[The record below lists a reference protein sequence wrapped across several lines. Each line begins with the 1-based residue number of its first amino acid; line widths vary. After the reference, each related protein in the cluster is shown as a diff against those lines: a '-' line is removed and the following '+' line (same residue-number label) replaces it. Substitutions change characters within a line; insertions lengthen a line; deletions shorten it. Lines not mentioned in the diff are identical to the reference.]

1 MKQKTFL
8 MLKPDAFAG
17 GHAQEVLRELRSHGL
32 VIEKSCTLTV
42 TMGVMKTLIDH
53 YAGVI
58 DSMSKD
64 FNFPGKLFNSF
75 YYDGPHTIM
84 PMEVSYEGSDDI
96 ITLHGH
102 LQGKPIRRMPVQ
114 IRSAGNTAMTAM
126 KRHLQLYAW

>member
-64 FNFPGKLFNSF
+64 FNFRENFLIPFIMTDRIPSCRWRSAMREV
-75 YYDGPHTIM
+75 TIL
-84 PMEVSYEGSDDI
+84 SR
-96 ITLHGH
+96 LHGH